1 MKIVSQRV
9 GTVFQRLIQM
19 LHKTLKTK
27 DNVSPRSNKAETN
40 CQHSQPIALWCLQAN
55 NYFEHQN
62 SASERI
68 WSCLINKEEFVA
80 TYIETFAE
88 QQPMYPPE
96 I

>member
-1 MKIVSQRV
+1 MDENCSSTRWHRFPTFDPNAAQ
-9 GTVFQRLIQM
+9 
-19 LHKTLKTK
+19 
-27 DNVSPRSNKAETN
+27 NVENKGQSRNSLST
-40 CQHSQPIALWCLQAN
+40 QPIALWCLQAK

>member
-40 CQHSQPIALWCLQAN
+40 CQHNQ
-55 NYFEHQN
+55 
-62 SASERI
+62 
-68 WSCLINKEEFVA
+68 
-80 TYIETFAE
+80 
-88 QQPMYPPE
+88 
-96 I
+96 